1 MKPIKLILLAIF
13 LMLFITKFDT
23 NAIGLGHY
31 EIGFVFLAFALAII
45 GFFLPDKKE
54 NPNKEVKNEFIK

>member
-1 MKPIKLILLAIF
+1 MKSIKFILTAIF

-31 EIGFVFLAFALAII
+31 EIGFVILAFALAII
-45 GFFLPDKKE
+45 GFFLPDKKS
-54 NPNKEVKNEFIK
+54 

>member
-1 MKPIKLILLAIF
+1 MKSIKFILFAIF

-31 EIGFVFLAFALAII
+31 EIGFVLLAFTLAIV
-45 GFFLPDKKE
+45 GLFLPDKKS
-54 NPNKEVKNEFIK
+54 